1 MIGQWAAGCA
11 ASSNLHD
18 FAANLALRPYFLGGL
33 NMDEYQEELLD
44 TRADER
50 DLPELAEDATEL

>member
-1 MIGQWAAGCA
+1 MIGQCVASCV
-11 ASSNLHD
+11 ASSNLHG
-18 FAANLALRPYFLGGL
+18 FAASLALKSYCCGGL